1 MGAVTI
7 YLNADLESR
16 MRSAT
21 KAMRLSQSK
30 WIALIIER
38 ELENKWPQSVIELA
52 GAWEDFPSAEEL
64 RETAVSDIPRE
75 SF

>member
-7 YLNADLESR
+7 YLNADLESK
-16 MRSAT
+16 MRVAT

-30 WIALIIER
+30 WIARIIQR
-38 ELENKWPQSVIELA
+38 ELENEWPQSVIALA
-52 GAWEDFPSAEEL
+52 GAWKDFPSVEEI